1 MVRAPAQ
8 SAAVAMRFG
17 ISTHLFHDQ
26 RLSLDHLAAIRS
38 HGFEAVEVFATR
50 SHFDYHDAAAIEQ
63 LAAWLSGTGLA
74 LHGIHAP
81 ITDRLATGDQW
92 GEVISNAVPDNARRQ
107 HAVHEADA
115 ALNIA
120 RRIPADVF
128 VVHLGTPAAKGG
140 DNSRGA
146 ALRSA
151 EEICRL
157 ADPLGV
163 RVAFEIIPNDLS
175 SAPALVTL
183 LERDLEAPRAGICMD
198 FGHAFL
204 MGEIADAVETA
215 AEHLITTHVHDNRR
229 KQDDHLVPFDGR
241 IDWDAA
247 LMSMQKIG
255 YDGTYLMEIANPGS
269 PDAALDAARKA
280 RERFEKLLAY

>member
-1 MVRAPAQ
+1 
-8 SAAVAMRFG
+8 MRFG

-26 RLSLDHLAAIRS
+26 RLCREHLAAIRS
-38 HGFEAVEVFATR
+38 HGFDAVEVFATR
-50 SHFDYHDAAAIEQ
+50 SHFDYHDAAAIDQ
-63 LAAWLSGTGLA
+63 LAAWLSETGLA

-81 ITDRLATGDQW
+81 ITDRLDAGDRW
-92 GEVISNAVPDNARRQ
+92 GDVISNALPDNPRRQ
-107 HAVHEADA
+107 HAVREADA
-115 ALNIA
+115 ALDIA
-120 RRIPADVF
+120 RKIAADVF
-128 VVHLGTPAAKGG
+128 VVHLGTPASKGG
-140 DNSRGA
+140 ENNRGA

-157 ADPLGV
+157 AEPVGV
-163 RVAFEIIPNDLS
+163 RVAFEVIPNDLS
-175 SAPALVTL
+175 SAQALVTL
-183 LERDLEAPRAGICMD
+183 LERDLESPRAGICMD

-204 MGEIADAVETA
+204 MGDIADAIETA

-229 KQDDHLVPFDGR
+229 KQDDHLVPFEGR

-255 YDGTYLMEIANPGS
+255 YDGTYLMEIANAGS
-269 PDAALDAARKA
+269 TDAALEAARKA

>member
-1 MVRAPAQ
+1 
-8 SAAVAMRFG
+8 MRFG

-26 RLSLDHLAAIRS
+26 RLCREHLSAIRS
-38 HGFEAVEVFATR
+38 HGFDAVEVFATR
-50 SHFDYHDAAAIEQ
+50 SHFDYHDAAAIDQ
-63 LAAWLSGTGLA
+63 LAAWLSETGLA

-81 ITDRLATGDQW
+81 ITDRLDAGDQW
-92 GEVISNAVPDNARRQ
+92 GDVISNAVPDNPRRQ
-107 HAVHEADA
+107 HAIREADA
-115 ALNIA
+115 ALDIA
-120 RRIPADVF
+120 RKIPAGVF
-128 VVHLGTPAAKGG
+128 VVHLGTPASKGG
-140 DNSRGA
+140 ENNRGA

-151 EEICRL
+151 EEICQL
-157 ADPLGV
+157 AEPVGV
-163 RVAFEIIPNDLS
+163 RVAFEVIPNDLS
-175 SAPALVTL
+175 SAQALVTL

-204 MGEIADAVETA
+204 MGDIADAIETA

-229 KQDDHLVPFDGR
+229 KQDDHLVPFEGR

-269 PDAALDAARKA
+269 TDAALNAARKA
-280 RERFEKLLAY
+280 RERFETLLAY

>member
-1 MVRAPAQ
+1 
-8 SAAVAMRFG
+8 MRFG

-26 RLSLDHLAAIRS
+26 RLSRDHLAAIRS
-38 HGFEAVEVFATR
+38 RGFDAVEVFATR

-63 LAAWLSGTGLA
+63 LAAWLSETGLA

-81 ITDRLATGDQW
+81 ITDRLGAGDQW
-92 GEVISNAVPDNARRQ
+92 GEVISNAVPDTTRRQ
-107 HAVHEADA
+107 HAVREAGA

-120 RRIPADVF
+120 RTIPADVF

-140 DNSRGA
+140 ENSRGA

-157 ADPLGV
+157 AEPVGV
-163 RVAFEIIPNDLS
+163 RVAFEVIPNDLS
-175 SAPALVTL
+175 SASALVTL

-215 AEHLITTHVHDNRR
+215 AEHVITTHVHDNRR
-229 KQDDHLVPFDGR
+229 KQDDHLVPFEGR
-241 IDWDAA
+241 IDWDSA

-269 PDAALDAARKA
+269 TDAALDAARGA
-280 RERFEKLLAY
+280 RERFERILALS

>member
-1 MVRAPAQ
+1 
-8 SAAVAMRFG
+8 MRFG

-63 LAAWLSGTGLA
+63 LAAWLSETGLA
-74 LHGIHAP
+74 LHGIHGP
-81 ITDRLATGDQW
+81 ITDRLGPGDQW

-107 HAVHEADA
+107 HAVREADA

-151 EEICRL
+151 EEICGL

-175 SAPALVTL
+175 SASALVTL
-183 LERDLEAPRAGICMD
+183 LERDLETPRAGICMD

-255 YDGTYLMEIANPGS
+255 FDGTYLMEIANPGS
-269 PDAALDAARKA
+269 PDAALDAARTA